1 MQNFKTSKKFGDHL
15 EKDMALRLIQQI
27 HPGCTIKSPDDTGIF
42 REDGL
47 AMPDHCVMQGKK
59 IVVLYESKH
68 KKRLYG
74 DNDLWSIDEKLLEYR
89 QIAHKE
95 GVPCLL
101 MFYCKDYDQDN
112 VYLVDV
118 QVEPKYHREVN
129 NEYGQTMYGYHVSQ
143 TQPHPIQSKHSVNI
157 RDEDRELL
165 KQTYS
170 VEDKKKVVLGIL
182 DRCTPAQS
190 LKPMKADKIYRMT
203 LNLNKCRTAFQVD
216 HLFYCTILAGE
227 GLSTNST
234 SYKKDLAYQ

>member
-27 HPGCTIKSPDDTGIF
+27 HPGCTIKSPDDDGIF
-42 REDGL
+42 REDGW
-47 AMPDHCVMQGKK
+47 AIPDHRVMKNGKT
-59 IVVLYESKH
+59 IAFYESKN
-68 KKRLYG
+68 KNRLYG
-74 DNDLWSIDEKLLEYR
+74 ESFSIDEKLLDYR
-89 QIAHKE
+89 EIAKKY
-95 GVPCLL
+95 GVPCSLI
-101 MFYCKDYDQDN
+101 FYCKDHDKDN

-118 QVEPKYHREVN
+118 RVETAFRKEVN
-129 NEYGQTMYGYHVSQ
+129 NQYGEIMHGYHVSQ

-157 RDEDRELL
+157 REEDRELL
-165 KQTYS
+165 KQTHS
-170 VEDKKKVVLGIL
+170 VEDKKKVVLAIL
-182 DRCTPAQS
+182 DRCTPEQS
-190 LKPMKADKIYRMT
+190 LKPMKANKIYRMT